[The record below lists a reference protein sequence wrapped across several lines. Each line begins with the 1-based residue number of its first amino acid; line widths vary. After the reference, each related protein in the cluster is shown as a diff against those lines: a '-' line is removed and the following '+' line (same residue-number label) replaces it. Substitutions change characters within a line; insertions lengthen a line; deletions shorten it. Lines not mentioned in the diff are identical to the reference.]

1 MNIIKAG
8 NLPPPKITD
17 IYIGECS
24 NCHLQVEGLRWET
37 FPGDLG
43 DKYYR
48 CTTEGCNHNIKMTQ
62 KVLKVSDKK
71 KYTIIYNVMGG
82 RGNMKYTVT
91 KFERV
96 ETDNLIAL
104 IEAKYNDSIQ
114 LVFLGWPQME
124 GE

>member
-1 MNIIKAG
+1 
-8 NLPPPKITD
+8 LSD
-17 IYIGECS
+17 IYVGECS

-43 DKYYR
+43 YKYYR

-62 KVLKVSDKK
+62 KVLKVSEKK
-71 KYTIIYNVMGG
+71 KYTIVYNVMGG

-104 IEAKYNDSIQ
+104 IEYKYSDSIQ
-114 LVFLGWPQME
+114 FVFLGWPQVE
-124 GE
+124 GEI